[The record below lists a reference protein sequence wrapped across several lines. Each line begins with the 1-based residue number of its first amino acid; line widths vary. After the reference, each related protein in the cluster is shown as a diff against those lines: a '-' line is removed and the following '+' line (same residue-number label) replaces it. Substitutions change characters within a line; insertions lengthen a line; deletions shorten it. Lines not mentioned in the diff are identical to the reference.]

1 MENTL
6 DLNEND
12 NEGRILVLEPN
23 EKIEYRFLI
32 SKIPKGNYEIAFDS
46 SSGYGESIE
55 RFSENCAFSMVTKRF
70 TLFIKGAHSLV
81 DRRVA

>member
-23 EKIEYRFLI
+23 EKIEYRFLL
-32 SKIPKGNYEIAFDS
+32 SKIPKGNYELLLTRHRGMVNQSGAFLR
-46 SSGYGESIE
+46 I
-55 RFSENCAFSMVTKRF
+55 V
-70 TLFIKGAHSLV
+70 LFQW
-81 DRRVA
+81 